1 MLITSLTNPKVKAAR
16 LLRERRHRDRAGLFL
31 IEGRREV
38 ERARAAG
45 IAFETLF
52 VCPEFL
58 GGEGRFA
65 GPEVLE
71 VSPVVAEKLALRSE
85 GVVAVARM
93 PRRPLADLPR
103 PATPVYLVVNGVEKP
118 GNLGAILRSADGAGV
133 DGVIV
138 CGGTDLWN
146 PNVVRAS
153 LGTLFT
159 VPLAEATAAEAIA
172 WLAGVPIV
180 VATPEAPAL
189 YTETPLIGALVV
201 GREDQGVSD
210 PWRNAATHTV
220 RIPMRGVA
228 DSLNVAQTATLLA
241 YAACQGRGQG
251 PGAGGQGKGS
261 GGHASRT

>member
-1 MLITSLTNPKVKAAR
+1 MRITSLTNPRVKAAR
-16 LLRERRHRDRAGLFL
+16 LLRERRHRDREGLFL

-45 IAFETLF
+45 IVFETLF
-52 VCPEFL
+52 VCPDL
-58 GGEGRFA
+58 VGRDFA
-65 GPEVLE
+65 AVGPEVVE
-71 VSPVVAEKLALRSE
+71 VSRAVAEKLTLRSE
-85 GVVAVARM
+85 GAVAVAR
-93 PRRPLADLPR
+93 RPVRALAALPR
-103 PATPVYLVVNGVEKP
+103 TAAPVYLVVDGVEKP

-159 VPLAEATAAEAIA
+159 VPLAEATVDEAIA
-172 WLAGVPIV
+172 WLTGVPIV
-180 VATPEAPAL
+180 VATPEATAL
-189 YTETPLIGALVV
+189 YTDAPLTGALVV
-201 GREDQGVSD
+201 GREDQGVSAS
-210 PWRNAATHTV
+210 WRAAATHTV

-241 YAACQGRGQG
+241 YAACRDRG
-251 PGAGGQGKGS
+251 
-261 GGHASRT
+261 

>member
-1 MLITSLTNPKVKAAR
+1 MRITALTNPKVKAAR
-16 LLRERRHRDRAGLFL
+16 LLRERRHRDRSGLFL
-31 IEGRREV
+31 VEGRREV
-38 ERARAAG
+38 ARAQAAG

-52 VCPEFL
+52 VCPEIL
-58 GGEGRFA
+58 GGEGGFA
-65 GPEVLE
+65 GPEVVE
-71 VSPVVAEKLALRSE
+71 VSPAVADKLALRSE
-85 GVVAVARM
+85 GVVAVAHA
-93 PRRPLADLPR
+93 PRRCLAGLPR
-103 PATPVYLVVNGVEKP
+103 PAKPVYLVVDGVEKP

-159 VPLAEATAAEAIA
+159 VPLSEATAEEAIA

-180 VATPEAPAL
+180 VATPEATVP
-189 YTETPLIGALVV
+189 YTDAPLTGALVV
-201 GREDQGVSD
+201 GREDQGVS
-210 PWRNAATHTV
+210 PLWRAAATRTV

-241 YAACQGRGQG
+241 YAACQGRG
-251 PGAGGQGKGS
+251 
-261 GGHASRT
+261 

>member
-1 MLITSLTNPKVKAAR
+1 MRITSLTNSKVKAAR

-38 ERARAAG
+38 ERAHAAG
-45 IAFETLF
+45 MAFETLF
-52 VCPEFL
+52 VCAELL
-58 GGEGRFA
+58 GGEECFA
-65 GPEVLE
+65 GLEVLE
-71 VSPVVAEKLALRSE
+71 VSVAVAEKLALRSE
-85 GVVAVARM
+85 GIVAVARR
-93 PRRPLADLPR
+93 PERPLAALPR
-103 PATPVYLVVNGVEKP
+103 PRSPVYLVADGVEKP

-159 VPLAEATAAEAIA
+159 VPLAEATAEAAIA
-172 WLAGVPIV
+172 WLGGVPIV
-180 VATPEAPAL
+180 VATPEATAL
-189 YTETPLIGALVV
+189 YTDAPLTGALVV
-201 GREDQGVSD
+201 GREDQGVSLT
-210 PWRNAATHTV
+210 WRAAATHTV

-241 YAACQGRGQG
+241 YAACRDRG
-251 PGAGGQGKGS
+251 
-261 GGHASRT
+261 

>member
-1 MLITSLTNPKVKAAR
+1 MRITSLTNPKVKAAR

-52 VCPEFL
+52 VCLEL
-58 GGEGRFA
+58 TGGEGGFA

-71 VSPVVAEKLALRSE
+71 VSPAVAEKLALRSE
-85 GVVAVARM
+85 GVVAVAR
-93 PRRPLADLPR
+93 RPDLGLAGLPR
-103 PATPVYLVVNGVEKP
+103 SAASVYLVVDGVEKP

-159 VPLAEATAAEAIA
+159 VPLAEATADEAIG

-189 YTETPLIGALVV
+189 YTDAPLTGALVV
-201 GREDQGVSD
+201 GREDQGVSA
-210 PWRNAATHTV
+210 PWRAAATHTV

-241 YAACQGRGQG
+241 YAACRD
-251 PGAGGQGKGS
+251 
-261 GGHASRT
+261 RR

>member
-1 MLITSLTNPKVKAAR
+1 MRITSLTNPKVKAAR

-38 ERARAAG
+38 DRARAAG
-45 IAFETLF
+45 IHFESLF
-52 VCPEFL
+52 ICPEL
-58 GGEGRFA
+58 VESEFA
-65 GPEVLE
+65 AVGPEVLE
-71 VSPVVAEKLALRSE
+71 VTPPVAEKLALRSE
-85 GVVAVARM
+85 GVVAVAHI

-103 PATPVYLVVNGVEKP
+103 PASPVYLVVDGVEKP
-118 GNLGAILRSADGAGV
+118 GNLGATLRSADGAGV

-159 VPLAEATAAEAIA
+159 VPLAEATADEAIA
-172 WLAGVPIV
+172 WLAGVPIT
-180 VATPEAPAL
+180 VATPEASTL
-189 YTETPLIGALVV
+189 YTDAPLTGALVV
-201 GREDQGVSD
+201 GREDQGVSA
-210 PWRNAATHTV
+210 PWRAAATHLV

-241 YAACQGRGQG
+241 YAACQGRG
-251 PGAGGQGKGS
+251 
-261 GGHASRT
+261 

>member
-1 MLITSLTNPKVKAAR
+1 MRITSLTNPRVKAAR

-45 IAFETLF
+45 IGFETLF
-52 VCPEFL
+52 VCPEL
-58 GGEGRFA
+58 LAGEGGFA

-71 VSPVVAEKLALRSE
+71 VSPAVAEKLALRSE
-85 GVVAVARM
+85 GVVAVAR
-93 PRRPLADLPR
+93 RPDLSLAALPR
-103 PATPVYLVVNGVEKP
+103 PASPVYLVVDGVEKP

-172 WLAGVPIV
+172 WLHDVSIV

-189 YTETPLIGALVV
+189 YTDALLTGALVV
-201 GREDQGVSD
+201 GSEDQGVSA
-210 PWRNAATHTV
+210 PWRAAATHTV

-241 YAACQGRGQG
+241 YAACQGR
-251 PGAGGQGKGS
+251 
-261 GGHASRT
+261 R

>member
-1 MLITSLTNPKVKAAR
+1 MRITSPANPKVKAAR
-16 LLRERRHRDRAGLFL
+16 LLRERRHRDRTGLFL
-31 IEGRREV
+31 VEGRREV
-38 ERARAAG
+38 ERAQAAG
-45 IAFETLF
+45 VVFETLF

-58 GGEGRFA
+58 GGACAFT

-71 VSPVVAEKLALRSE
+71 VSPAVAERLALRSE
-85 GVVAVARM
+85 GVVAVARI

-103 PATPVYLVVNGVEKP
+103 PTAPVYLVANGVEKP

-159 VPLAEATAAEAIA
+159 VPLAEATAEQAIA
-172 WLAGVPIV
+172 WLAGVPII
-180 VATPEAPAL
+180 VAAPEATTV
-189 YTETPLIGALVV
+189 YTDTPLTGALVV
-201 GREDQGVSD
+201 GREDQGVSP
-210 PWRNAATHTV
+210 PWRAAATRTV
-220 RIPMRGVA
+220 RIPMRGTA

-241 YAACQGRGQG
+241 YAACRD
-251 PGAGGQGKGS
+251 
-261 GGHASRT
+261 RR

>member
-1 MLITSLTNPKVKAAR
+1 MRITSLTNPKIKAAQR
-16 LLRERRHRDRAGLFL
+16 LRERRHRDREGLFL

-52 VCPEFL
+52 VCPELVGCEFAT
-58 GGEGRFA
+58 A

-71 VSPVVAEKLALRSE
+71 VTPAVAERLALRSE
-85 GVVAVARM
+85 GVVAVAR
-93 PRRPLADLPR
+93 RPDRLLAALPR
-103 PATPVYLVVNGVEKP
+103 PASPVYLVADGVEKP

-159 VPLAEATAAEAIA
+159 VPLAEATAEEAIA

-180 VATPEAPAL
+180 VATPEATIL
-189 YTETPLIGALVV
+189 YSDAPLTGALVV
-201 GREDQGVSD
+201 GREDQGVST
-210 PWRNAATHTV
+210 PWRSAATHTV

-241 YAACQGRGQG
+241 YAACRD
-251 PGAGGQGKGS
+251 
-261 GGHASRT
+261 RR

>member
-1 MLITSLTNPKVKAAR
+1 MRITALTNPRVKAAR
-16 LLRERRHRDRAGLFL
+16 LLRERRHRDRTGLFL

-38 ERARAAG
+38 ECAQAAG
-45 IAFETLF
+45 IAFDTLF
-52 VCPEFL
+52 VCPEL
-58 GGEGRFA
+58 LRGEGGFA

-71 VSPVVAEKLALRSE
+71 VSPAVADKLSLRSE
-85 GVVAVARM
+85 GVVAVAHT
-93 PRRPLADLPR
+93 PRRRLAGLPR
-103 PATPVYLVVNGVEKP
+103 PTTPVYLVVDGVEKP

-159 VPLAEATAAEAIA
+159 VPLAEATAEETIA
-172 WLAGVPIV
+172 WLTGVPIV
-180 VATPEAPAL
+180 VATPEATTL
-189 YTETPLIGALVV
+189 YTDAPLKGALVV
-201 GREDQGVSD
+201 GREDRGVSA
-210 PWRNAATHTV
+210 PWRAAATRTV

-241 YAACQGRGQG
+241 YAACRE
-251 PGAGGQGKGS
+251 
-261 GGHASRT
+261 RR

>member
-1 MLITSLTNPKVKAAR
+1 MRITSLTNPKVKTAR

-45 IAFETLF
+45 IGFETLF
-52 VCPEFL
+52 VCPEL
-58 GGEGRFA
+58 TGGEGGFVGA
-65 GPEVLE
+65 EVLE
-71 VSPVVAEKLALRSE
+71 VAPIVAEKLALRSE
-85 GVVAVARM
+85 GVVAVAHT
-93 PRRPLADLPR
+93 PRRSLDELPR
-103 PATPVYLVVNGVEKP
+103 PASPIYLVVDGVEKP

-159 VPLAEATAAEAIA
+159 VPLAEATADEAIA

-189 YTETPLIGALVV
+189 YTDAPLTGALVV
-201 GREDQGVSD
+201 GREDQGVSA
-210 PWRNAATHTV
+210 PWRAAATHTV
-220 RIPMRGVA
+220 RIPMRGVS
-228 DSLNVAQTATLLA
+228 DSLNAAQTATLLA
-241 YAACQGRGQG
+241 YAACQGRG
-251 PGAGGQGKGS
+251 
-261 GGHASRT
+261 

>member
-1 MLITSLTNPKVKAAR
+1 MRITSLTNPKVKAAR
-16 LLRERRHRDRAGLFL
+16 LLRERRHRDREGLFL

-45 IAFETLF
+45 IHFETLF
-52 VCPEFL
+52 VCSELVESEF
-58 GGEGRFA
+58 A
-65 GPEVLE
+65 AIGPEVLE
-71 VSPVVAEKLALRSE
+71 VTPAVAEKLALRSD
-85 GVVAVARM
+85 GLVAVARR
-93 PRRPLADLPR
+93 PERPLAALPR
-103 PATPVYLVVNGVEKP
+103 PASPVYLAVDGIEKP

-159 VPLAEATAAEAIA
+159 VPLAEATVEEAIA

-180 VATPEAPAL
+180 VATPEATAL
-189 YTETPLIGALVV
+189 FTDAPLVGALVV
-201 GREDQGVSD
+201 GREDQGVSP

-241 YAACQGRGQG
+241 YAACQGRSEESE
-251 PGAGGQGKGS
+251 PVNFS
-261 GGHASRT
+261 SV